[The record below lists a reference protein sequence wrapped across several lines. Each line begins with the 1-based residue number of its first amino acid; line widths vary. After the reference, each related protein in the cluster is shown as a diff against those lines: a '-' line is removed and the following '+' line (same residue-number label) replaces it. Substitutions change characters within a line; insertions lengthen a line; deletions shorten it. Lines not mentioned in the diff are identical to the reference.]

1 VSLLL
6 QISDPHFGTEQA
18 PVVEALLALATELQ
32 PDVYLLSGDI
42 TQRARRAQFDAARAF
57 VDRLPPGIRL
67 VIPGNHDIPLF
78 NLGSRLLAP
87 YHGFQQAFGDALEA
101 ELSTP
106 DLLLIALNTTRWWR
120 HKHGELDAAQV
131 ARVRARLRRSSAAQL
146 RVVATHQPIAVP
158 DPQET
163 HNLLRGREPALPA
176 WAEAGVDLL
185 VGGHIHLPYVIELSD
200 RLGLPRRLWCVQ
212 AGTALSHRVRAG
224 IPNSVNLIRCNR
236 QLQPLRCVVERW
248 DFDAASGRFVRHTEQ
263 TLTLDRRQPAP

>member
-1 VSLLL
+1 MTAIL

-18 PVVEALLALATELQ
+18 PVVEALLQLAQ
-32 PDVYLLSGDI
+32 QQRPDLYLLSGDI

-57 VDRLPPGIRL
+57 VDRLPGPHRV

-78 NLGSRLLAP
+78 DIFTRLLAP
-87 YHGFQQAFGDALEA
+87 YRGFRRVFGDALEA
-101 ELSTP
+101 EVSTP

-120 HKHGELDAAQV
+120 HKHGEISAEQV
-131 ARVRARLRRSSAAQL
+131 ARVHNRLRRASAAQI
-146 RVVATHQPIAVP
+146 RVVVTHQPMAVP

-163 HNLLRGREPALPA
+163 HNLLRGRERAMRC

-200 RLGLPRRLWCVQ
+200 RLGLPRRTWCVQ
-212 AGTALSHRVRAG
+212 AGTATSHRVREG
-224 IPNSVNLIRCNR
+224 LPNSVNLIRCNR

-248 DFDAASGRFVRHTEQ
+248 DYVAGRAVFEQHTEER
-263 TLTLDRRQPAP
+263 LVVER